1 MSDKP
6 SGANRTN
13 LMIIVTAVCV
23 LGLCVCGIGGV
34 GVGLWL
40 PRRASQREQ
49 VEAAAAAKAA
59 DKKAIAEA
67 KKLIAD
73 VNKPVAMKP
82 EPSDGAWLSP
92 DKPAVIDGIK
102 VELLGGKIGKV
113 KLLDF
118 QLKPTDESKDTVA
131 QVRIRVTNN
140 KQNYRLQYD
149 GWTGFG
155 DAKLTDEHKNIY
167 QTSPITDFVGRTT
180 IYQRRIDPGQ
190 SVEDVILFDEPLPGA
205 KTFRLEL
212 DGEVLQKGND
222 KRIYYKVPRSFF
234 EAK

>member
-6 SGANRTN
+6 SGFNKTN
-13 LMIIVTAVCV
+13 LMIVVAAVGM

-34 GVGLWL
+34 GFGLWL
-40 PRRASQREQ
+40 PRRAAQREQ
-49 VEAAAAAKAA
+49 AEAAAAAKAE
-59 DKKAIAEA
+59 KKIIAEA
-67 KKLIAD
+67 KKPVAEL
-73 VNKPVAMKP
+73 NKPVAIKP
-82 EPSDGAWLSP
+82 EPADGAWLSP

-102 VELLGGKIGKV
+102 VELLGGRIGKV

-140 KQNYRLQYD
+140 KPNYRLQYD
-149 GWTGFG
+149 GWTGVG
-155 DAKLTDEHKNIY
+155 DAKLTDENKNVC
-167 QTSPITDFVGRTT
+167 QTSPITDFVGRTP
-180 IYQRRIDPGQ
+180 ISQRRIDPGQ
-190 SVEDVILFDEPLPGA
+190 SVEDVILFDEPSPGA

-212 DGEVLQKGND
+212 DGEVLRKGD
-222 KRIYYKVPRSFF
+222 DTRIYYKVPRSFF